1 MDYQVRAARITDVE
15 RLVAV
20 LDGGGALAAGPSAAA
35 DVLRQ
40 LVSLPQASVLVA
52 ESHRRIVG
60 GGVLSLRPSAA
71 AGSNIGVIDV
81 VGVAEGAD
89 AVGVTDILLAELIR
103 SARNKGCRIVEA
115 ATPSDPSIRARWS
128 RFGFEDS
135 GPRLSCAI
143 GAPGGRAT

>member
-20 LDGGGALAAGPSAAA
+20 LESGGALAAGTSAAA

-40 LVSLPQASVLVA
+40 LVSLPQASILIA
-52 ESHRRIVG
+52 ESHRKIVG
-60 GGVLSLRPSAA
+60 GAVLSLRPSPA
-71 AGSNIGVIDV
+71 AGSNVGVIDV
-81 VGVAEGAD
+81 LAVAD
-89 AVGVTDILLAELIR
+89 PVGVTDILLTELIR
-103 SARNKGCRIVEA
+103 SARNKGCRVVEA
-115 ATPSDPSIRARWS
+115 ATPSDTSVRARWS

-135 GPRLSCAI
+135 GPRLACAI

>member
-20 LDGGGALAAGPSAAA
+20 LESGGALAAGTSAAA

-40 LVSLPQASVLVA
+40 LVSLPQASVLIA
-52 ESHRRIVG
+52 ESHRKIVG
-60 GGVLSLRPSAA
+60 GAVLSLRPSPA
-71 AGSNIGVIDV
+71 AGSNVGVIDV
-81 VGVAEGAD
+81 LAVADGAD
-89 AVGVTDILLAELIR
+89 PVGVTDILLTELIR
-103 SARNKGCRIVEA
+103 SARNKGCRVVEA
-115 ATPSDPSIRARWS
+115 ATPSDTSVRARWS

-135 GPRLSCAI
+135 GPRLACAI